1 MGVKGLKKGSKR
13 RVYRISNRIVFLYF
27 YNLLAHFN
35 EFQEN
40 WNKSIGAE
48 IHETSLDIKLK

>member
-1 MGVKGLKKGSKR
+1 MGVKGLKRKQKKSLHC
-13 RVYRISNRIVFLYF
+13 IVFLYF

>member
-1 MGVKGLKKGSKR
+1 M
-13 RVYRISNRIVFLYF
+13 SNRIVFLYF